1 MREYKPV
8 GDVARYT
15 LYPATAGAELAFH
28 DRSTVCLI
36 VTAEPVA
43 VSDAEVELLAKK
55 EILAVAVPAVV
66 GANTNVKGAL

>member
-1 MREYKPV
+1 LILEYEPV

-15 LYPATAGAELAFH
+15 LYPATGVVLAFH
-28 DRSTVCLI
+28 DRSTVCWI

-55 EILAVAVPAVV
+55 EILAVAVPAAV
-66 GANTNVKGAL
+66 GANVNVKGAL